1 MRPLV
6 IRRDGAAHRA
16 VRIGAAVV
24 VAAVALA
31 LPFRYDPFRVEEFTL
46 ILVVAIAV
54 AGLNLLTGYTGQISL
69 GHSAFF
75 GIGAYTTAI
84 LVADH
89 GWSPW
94 ATLPAGG
101 CLAFAVGL
109 LCGLPALRIRGLY
122 LALVTLAL
130 AAVFP
135 AILQRFESV
144 TGGAQG
150 KRVPKISPP
159 EWTGLAADQYRY
171 FVVLAFAALTFLFVR
186 NVARSRAGRALVAV
200 RDNETAAEVVGV
212 NLALYKTLAF
222 GISAAIAGVA
232 GSLFTMVEGFVA
244 AGGRL
249 FSLYGAIEF
258 LAAMVIGGVATV
270 AGPLFGAVVTQEAPR
285 LLAEQDPALSQ
296 VLYGALLI
304 LLMLTMRD
312 GIIGRYHAIRARLV
326 RVERRPA
333 KIPPATDPDTP
344 GAGGSAPESMKARTS

>member
-1 MRPLV
+1 MKLV
-6 IRRDGAAHRA
+6 TIERESAVYRA
-16 VRIGAAVV
+16 LRLGLPVV
-24 VAAVALA
+24 LVLVALA
-31 LPFRYDPFRVEEFTL
+31 LPFQYEPFRVEEFTL

-84 LVADH
+84 LVADG

-94 ATLPAGG
+94 ATMPVGAG
-101 CLAFAVGL
+101 LAFAVGL

-135 AILQRFESV
+135 AILQRFESL

-150 KRVPKISPP
+150 KRVQKIAPP

-186 NVARSRAGRALVAV
+186 NLARSRPGRALIAV

-222 GISAAIAGVA
+222 GVSAAVAGVA

-244 AGGRL
+244 AGGRM
-249 FSLYGAIEF
+249 FSLYGAIEL
-258 LAAMVIGGVATV
+258 LAAMVIGGAATV
-270 AGPLFGAVVTQEAPR
+270 AGPLFGAVVTQEGPR

-312 GIIGRYHAIRARLV
+312 GIVGRYHAIRTRLIRV
-326 RVERRPA
+326 RRRPA
-333 KIPPATDPDTP
+333 QIPPATAPDTT
-344 GAGGSAPESMKARTS
+344 GTGGTPPESMKARTS